1 MISFFINLPI
11 ISIDSLQVLP
21 VNLVKR
27 TRVNACPHARR
38 LLTSLA
44 SSGWCLLAAVGF
56 ALPARL
62 PVRMSACPP
71 ACLSVRWSVGSLA
84 RLHIHN
90 FELDL
95 SIAHLGHEN
104 A

>member
-1 MISFFINLPI
+1 MTSFFITSPT
-11 ISIDSLQVLP
+11 ISFDSLRVI
-21 VNLVKR
+21 LVKQP
-27 TRVNACPHARR
+27 RVNACPHARR

-44 SSGWCLLAAVGF
+44 SSGWCLLAAVAS

-62 PVRMSACPP
+62 SACL
-71 ACLSVRWSVGSLA
+71 AVRWSVGSLA